1 MFNISMFFYLFNC
14 IKMNK
19 NFLFLLFIILIVGI
33 IVFVYNYKDI
43 NQKIKEF
50 FEENY
55 LDNFKFDNNYILN
68 TIIPVNTN
76 HNYTNSGTNYFE
88 IKDFDLDGNKINN
101 TIFTKFLLARTILND
116 ELTEK
121 HENFMISNDVVVEFD
136 KIDKFL
142 EIQFNFE
149 DTTKFLKLTI
159 NSTGP
164 TSEIINIKRN
174 NKDTYEK
181 TNTDKNIVGIIFNN
195 KTMKKYDYIKKD
207 YNIINVFYITLKYSN
222 SKGIIT
228 IETTPDMITKL
239 DDGLENHFCKD
250 LLNVSVYSNSSK
262 NITIKNNFLVEIC
275 IEKNEPKIKSKRTDN
290 FDIVAYTHNSGRIF
304 RPTINEQD
312 KDKYA
317 SLGDYMYDEKNT
329 AYRKVPAWKRGLMIF
344 GAVLAG
350 ILTGGIAGV
359 AIGAAIGAGG
369 TEALE
374 AKNKKRNNISYKNLR
389 DALLLNIDG
398 EYVIPAE
405 NVRFQWDDDF
415 INLRNRGKGTN
426 SDVPGELSYE
436 KRKDP
441 LLLFNLLPIQKG
453 NFTYYPIGNYAYCGP
468 IDNNL
473 LRDFRWGRGR
483 DTTIYEKHKNR
494 MDNKNIPHV
503 LVRED
508 CIDFTPMVNHGPTMT
523 WWDAGAPTPSSL
535 DGSAC
540 SYWVKYVNFNQAQI
554 DQADKI
560 DSDNGGYRNS
570 DVNNPG
576 DFLAIFN
583 TSHGMGG
590 STFNY
595 QIKKDVLTRQPREYD
610 IATKTST
617 ILDKIKIAI
626 QNISNITQSP
636 IIKNNNVS
644 PYFTQIDKDKT
655 DSQLKYTTN
664 VNFNNKMQNIQKDYN
679 YNFSY
684 ITEINTQLSDIRQKE
699 KIFVEN
705 QIKQQLET
713 NKTKIQD
720 DVKKQ
725 TEKLNKYDND
735 ISQTST
741 TIGNKINEYVILRKQ
756 RELMPVNPQIMYS

>member
-116 ELTEK
+116 ELKETP
-121 HENFMISNDVVVEFD
+121 ENFMISNDVVVEFD

-207 YNIINVFYITLKYSN
+207 YNIINIFYITLKYLNSN
-222 SKGIIT
+222 GIIT

-262 NITIKNNFLVEIC
+262 NITIKNNFLVQIC

-290 FDIVAYTHNSGRIF
+290 FDIVAYTHSSGHIF

-329 AYRKVPAWKRGLMIF
+329 AYKKPSRAWAWLGSFFPI
-344 GAVLAG
+344 GIIIAAV
-350 ILTGGIAGV
+350 V
-359 AIGAAIGAGG
+359 
-369 TEALE
+369 TELE
-374 AKNKKRNNISYKNLR
+374 KKNINSKNNISYKNLR

-405 NVRFQWDDDF
+405 DIAYMWDDDF

-441 LLLFNLLPIQKG
+441 LILFKLCPIKKG
-453 NFTYYPIGNYAYCGP
+453 NFTYYPIGNYAYVRP
-468 IDNNL
+468 IVNDL
-473 LRDFRWGRGR
+473 LGGLRKNKRVPFALQ
-483 DTTIYEKHKNR
+483 THKKS
-494 MDNKNIPHV
+494 MDNLEKLPHV

-523 WWDAGAPTPSSL
+523 WWDAGAPTPKSL

-540 SYWVKYVNFNQAQI
+540 SYWVKYVNFNQEKI

-576 DFLAIFN
+576 NFLAIFSP
-583 TSHGMGG
+583 SHGIEA

-725 TEKLNKYDND
+725 TVDLKKYDD
-735 ISQTST
+735 VISGTST
-741 TIGNKINEYVILRKQ
+741 NIGNKINDYVVLRKY
-756 RELMPVNPQIMYS
+756 RELMPDAPQVMY